1 MRPSCQTLSYSSTDH
16 QGIHPS
22 SITPKDVIRGWNGL
36 WIFREAVD
44 IHSVSFVTLSGQET
58 PITRHRYRL
67 MILNENTGN
76 LGFVNFYIQF
86 DLIHLLLQICN
97 STEDWKGCKK
107 QFRNETINAG
117 GFTPLKHV
125 DGNSG
130 FCLEEQCVPYAV
142 VLSIRERDSKGSD
155 TIENCIDMLL
165 RSLQLLIISAE

>member
-1 MRPSCQTLSYSSTDH
+1 MPDLIILQYGSPRNTSEQYYSEGCDPWLKWALDF
-16 QGIHPS
+16 QGS
-22 SITPKDVIRGWNGL
+22 SRYPQ
-36 WIFREAVD
+36 
-44 IHSVSFVTLSGQET
+44 SSFVTLSGQET

-165 RSLQLLIISAE
+165 RSL